1 MDIPRINLFA
11 EEVTYAATKASSVV
25 DARLRRWTS
34 FWPQKRAETLGADYG
49 GCEGGLFR
57 RSSLQS
63 ARTFHWL
70 PSLSLAV
77 HRQKVR
83 SSFAPPLRSCE
94 LVPLHSK
101 VEKNESKRQQ
111 ERRLH
116 DCIAHIPVRTY
127 IDSCRQ
133 QQQQQRHRKIFG
145 ITIYPPQGFSD
156 EARRQTVQP

>member
-1 MDIPRINLFA
+1 MFA
-11 EEVTYAATKASSVV
+11 RCGLVLGKENGKWLKRQVLGYSSHKIICGRCDRRGQKKTSSVV

-49 GCEGGLFR
+49 GCERGLFR

-101 VEKNESKRQQ
+101 GEKNESKRQQ

-116 DCIAHIPVRTY
+116 DCIAHTPVHPY
-127 IDSCRQ
+127 ID
-133 QQQQQRHRKIFG
+133 I
-145 ITIYPPQGFSD
+145 
-156 EARRQTVQP
+156 